1 MAKNTRVGLTD
12 RLAKESARPLN
23 ALIRSKEEIE
33 QEKAASNEEASKV
46 FKAYKQAVRKTFL
59 LDPISIEALRIF
71 AYKYRKGLS
80 ETITDMLIK
89 YIPREIWAEA
99 RNNVI
104 DIEETPLDY
113 FEDVQVM
120 DIDTIYFNPK
130 TKED

>member
-1 MAKNTRVGLTD
+1 MATNRKGLND

-33 QEKAASNEEASKV
+33 QENSASKKEAANI
-46 FKAYKQAVRKTFL
+46 FKAYKEAVRKTFL
-59 LDPISIEALRIF
+59 LDPISIEALRLF
-71 AYKYRKGLS
+71 AFYNRKKLS
-80 ETITDMLIK
+80 ETVTDMLIK

-104 DIEETPLDY
+104 DIEETPSDY
-113 FEDVQVM
+113 FENVVKM